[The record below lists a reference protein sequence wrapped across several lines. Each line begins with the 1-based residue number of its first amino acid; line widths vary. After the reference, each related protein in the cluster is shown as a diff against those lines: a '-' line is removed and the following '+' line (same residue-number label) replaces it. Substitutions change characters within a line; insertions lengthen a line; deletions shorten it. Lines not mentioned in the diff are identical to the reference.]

1 MITLLFIFLI
11 IFVIVK
17 IINPADK
24 KSEKQKAKDDQA
36 LTELPDI
43 CLKGK
48 SLGKW
53 EKALNLCPKD
63 KETLDVFE
71 YRRSDRSIT
80 IKVKNGDTISC
91 PLEQLD
97 VNFEKVV
104 GMYGMYEFKVSHEKR
119 KIKFYNFDNVF
130 SKKEYD
136 VIIGV
141 LWLAGTTHN
150 REIMGSTYKNMSRAA
165 TVIKI
170 LSKL

>member
-24 KSEKQKAKDDQA
+24 KSKKQKAKDDQA

-53 EKALNLCPKD
+53 EKALNLYPKD

-91 PLEQLD
+91 
-97 VNFEKVV
+97 
-104 GMYGMYEFKVSHEKR
+104 
-119 KIKFYNFDNVF
+119 
-130 SKKEYD
+130 
-136 VIIGV
+136 
-141 LWLAGTTHN
+141 
-150 REIMGSTYKNMSRAA
+150 
-165 TVIKI
+165 
-170 LSKL
+170 